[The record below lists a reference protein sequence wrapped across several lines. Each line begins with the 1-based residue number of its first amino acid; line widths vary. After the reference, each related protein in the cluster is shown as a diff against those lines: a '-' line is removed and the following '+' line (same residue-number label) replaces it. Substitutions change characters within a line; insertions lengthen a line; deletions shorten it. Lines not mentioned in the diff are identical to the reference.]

1 MCGSWPDSLTIT
13 GKLDGKPF
21 HTMVPIANV
30 AVQAGHLPRTWAKLE
45 IDRLLAENPETNK
58 NRIVELSKAMYVM
71 TPFTSLLVLENEDM
85 YKRFNVDRGRKDHWA
100 MYACAEKIPVVYEP
114 QGTPATPAAVEPTPA
129 PSGDSAPAP
138 AVPAKA
144 GRTIK
149 SPTPGTFYTGPNPEA
164 PPFVSVGSRV
174 TPTTVVCI
182 IEAMKIFNEIQAEC
196 SGVIT
201 KVLVQNQQPVEYD
214 QPLFEVDPTG

>member
-1 MCGSWPDSLTIT
+1 VADDDAPQSPR
-13 GKLDGKPF
+13 PF
-21 HTMVPIANV
+21 DMPTVKALVRLMTRHDLSEIDLIEGD
-30 AVQAGHLPRTWAKLE
+30 QRIRLRRGPRTA
-45 IDRLLAENPETNK
+45 AAGPTA
-58 NRIVELSKAMYVM
+58 VAP
-71 TPFTSLLVLENEDM
+71 T
-85 YKRFNVDRGRKDHWA
+85 A
-100 MYACAEKIPVVYEP
+100 A
-114 QGTPATPAAVEPTPA
+114 ATPSIAEPMPP

-138 AVPAKA
+138 APPSKA
-144 GRTIK
+144 GVTIK

-164 PPFVSVGSRV
+164 PPFVTVGARV

-201 KVLVQNQQPVEYD
+201 RVLVQNQQPVEYD

>member
-1 MCGSWPDSLTIT
+1 VADEDAPQSPR
-13 GKLDGKPF
+13 PF
-21 HTMVPIANV
+21 DMPTVKALVRLMTRHD
-30 AVQAGHLPRTWAKLE
+30 LSE
-45 IDRLLAENPETNK
+45 IDLIEGDQRIRLRRGPRAAPASPPA
-58 NRIVELSKAMYVM
+58 VAPAAPAPLSV
-71 TPFTSLLVLENEDM
+71 
-85 YKRFNVDRGRKDHWA
+85 
-100 MYACAEKIPVVYEP
+100 
-114 QGTPATPAAVEPTPA
+114 PATEPLPV

-138 AVPAKA
+138 AAPAKA
-144 GRTIK
+144 GVMIK

-164 PPFVSVGSRV
+164 PPFVTVGSRV

-201 KVLVQNQQPVEYD
+201 KVLVQSQQPVEYD